1 MLGFTF
7 FLQGFELLDQ
17 EFLLLVAH
25 HGHHF
30 HDHFVEVSLGHGVEV
45 ADWGDDLF
53 DGGKEAAV
61 DEVFLFCV
69 IGENGLA
76 EFSGLV
82 FIEKEAVIDEL
93 FAEVGTVVF
102 EVFGFEGLLKG
113 VDDVIRGVLDFE
125 CFSFG

>member
-1 MLGFTF
+1 MLGFAF
-7 FLQGFELLDQ
+7 FLQCFELLDQ
-17 EFLLLVAH
+17 KFLLFIAH

-30 HDHFVEVSLGHGVEV
+30 HDHFVEVAFGHWVEV

-53 DGGKEAAV
+53 DGWEKASV
-61 DEVFLFCV
+61 DEIFLFGV
-69 IGENGLA
+69 VGEDGLA

-82 FIEKEAVIDEL
+82 FIEEEAVVDEL

-102 EVFGFEGLLKG
+102 EVFGFEGLLEG

-125 CFSFG
+125 CFGFS